1 MQREDV
7 GTQQTSGT
15 IGPIVQAGLTVG
27 LRLLNFLRQDQLR
40 NWKGQVKGA
49 GVSGPNEKLQK
60 SDVSVLQDGGSQA
73 SVSPLSSWLKVH
85 VSGLFPDIVT

>member
-40 NWKGQVKGA
+40 N
-49 GVSGPNEKLQK
+49 
-60 SDVSVLQDGGSQA
+60 
-73 SVSPLSSWLKVH
+73 
-85 VSGLFPDIVT
+85 

>member
-1 MQREDV
+1 M
-7 GTQQTSGT
+7 
-15 IGPIVQAGLTVG
+15 
-27 LRLLNFLRQDQLR
+27 
-40 NWKGQVKGA
+40 KGA

-73 SVSPLSSWLKVH
+73 SVSPGSSWLKVH